1 MSGARQISFED
12 APFSAIHKK
21 ITAGTFM
28 GQISDGYTLGIV
40 GISLNYAME
49 PLGLTSFW
57 MGLIGAGSMFGIFF
71 GSLLAGI
78 TADKI
83 GRRPLYASLML
94 LTAIVSVL
102 QFFLSDPLLIAIVRF
117 VLGMLIGADYT
128 VGIHCSANGLS
139 QKTRPG
145 ILGWLLV
152 FWTISCTFRILSAFF
167 MDGFVAAFGNDGW
180 RLVLCTSVVPS
191 LIALLIRFGTPESPV
206 AHRQG
211 ALSGSSRQH
220 PCLSRQ
226 PVWTA

>member
-83 GRRPLYASLML
+83 GTSSFKKNSFQTYPWQHCASKPFPH
-94 LTAIVSVL
+94 AS
-102 QFFLSDPLLIAIVRF
+102 
-117 VLGMLIGADYT
+117 
-128 VGIHCSANGLS
+128 
-139 QKTRPG
+139 
-145 ILGWLLV
+145 
-152 FWTISCTFRILSAFF
+152 
-167 MDGFVAAFGNDGW
+167 
-180 RLVLCTSVVPS
+180 
-191 LIALLIRFGTPESPV
+191 
-206 AHRQG
+206 
-211 ALSGSSRQH
+211 
-220 PCLSRQ
+220 
-226 PVWTA
+226 

>member
-57 MGLIGAGSMFGIFF
+57 MGGSSAPVPCSASSS
-71 GSLLAGI
+71 GSVPAGI

-102 QFFLSDPLLIAIVRF
+102 QVFLSDPLLIAIVRF
-117 VLGMLIGADYT
+117 VLGMLIGAD
-128 VGIHCSANGLS
+128 
-139 QKTRPG
+139 
-145 ILGWLLV
+145 
-152 FWTISCTFRILSAFF
+152 
-167 MDGFVAAFGNDGW
+167 
-180 RLVLCTSVVPS
+180 
-191 LIALLIRFGTPESPV
+191 
-206 AHRQG
+206 
-211 ALSGSSRQH
+211 
-220 PCLSRQ
+220 
-226 PVWTA
+226 